1 LKLMNALVVAAL
13 VCFGAGAVHADT
25 LGDGHVG
32 IGGSGIDPNV
42 PTCGS
47 VQGTTD
53 AGGGI
58 DDECQVA
65 PGQLITSIVFAVENS
80 STITSSAPNGGL
92 TVTSPLLNLAGE
104 LFTGALAPL
113 APAFSFLDWTETGDC
128 TGQYNTGGVDTCT
141 LNAPTLP
148 TNMTVTQLEN
158 LLTSLGVINDGDCD
172 ADDFIFGIPGA
183 GEGGNP
189 PAVPGAATNSGC
201 YITYN
206 APDGTADSFAPN
218 QLFDVATNGA
228 PLQNL
233 PEPGSLALLL
243 VGLTSI
249 TFLRRRK
256 VTE

>member
-1 LKLMNALVVAAL
+1 MNALVVAAL

-47 VQGTTD
+47 LQGMTD
-53 AGGGI
+53 GGGGI
-58 DDECQVA
+58 DSANECQVA
-65 PGQLITSIVFAVENS
+65 AGQLLTSITFAVENS
-80 STITSSAPNGGL
+80 STITPSAPNGGL
-92 TVTSPLLNLAGE
+92 TVSSPLLNLAGE

-113 APAFSFLDWTETGDC
+113 AQSFSFLDWTETGDC
-128 TGQYNTGGVDTCT
+128 TGQANPGGVDTCT

-148 TNMTVTQLEN
+148 TNMTATQLEN
-158 LLTSLGVINDGDCD
+158 VLTSLGIINDGDCD

-183 GEGGNP
+183 GQGGN
-189 PAVPGAATNSGC
+189 VPGSADPGGC
-201 YITYN
+201 YVTYS
-206 APDGTADSFAPN
+206 APDNSPDSFAPN
-218 QLFDVATNGA
+218 QKYDVATNGA